1 MPLSSILTPTL
12 PACSRRLLPIHL
24 SIHSQDRKRVT
35 RDYMTGWM
43 LPDIVSSLPMDLIFL
58 VFRLDGQSALK
69 STKGFKLLR
78 LIRITK
84 VAF

>member
-1 MPLSSILTPTL
+1 M
-12 PACSRRLLPIHL
+12 
-24 SIHSQDRKRVT
+24 T